1 MESSELFVNDILGLD
16 DDLYKTV
23 EKEALAVIAK
33 GIGDDDSFWPV
44 FIAVF
49 QLAYE
54 SYPDQ

>member
-33 GIGDDDSFWPV
+33 GIGDDDSF
-44 FIAVF
+44 
-49 QLAYE
+49 
-54 SYPDQ
+54 